1 MARIKPSTGTLP
13 ATRIPQHTLLPF
25 RTVTS
30 PPAPL
35 KNSLC
40 RDLGQERS
48 AGAAFGTSR
57 PKPLRSG
64 FHTATSQVICLAK
77 LSGLQQKQKPFSE
90 NAVIIK
96 SSPPPFQLARLQD
109 MPTLSLPSAFDLTLV
124 RTSLACLI
132 ASWLSF
138 AIATADDETL
148 KFNQDIRPILSEN
161 CFHCHGPDEDARA
174 AELQLDHYEGATEW
188 AIVPGNADES
198 EVISRIH
205 SDDPDLVMPPPE
217 SERALTDQQKKQLK
231 QWVNEGARYEKHWSF
246 NPINPVTVPRL
257 TPDDTTDWQP
267 ENAIDGFVMQRLQ
280 RAGFSMAP
288 RADSATLVRRIT
300 FDLTGLPPTPEQV
313 QRFLADKRPDAVERL
328 IDRLLSHPAFGQRM
342 AADWLDV
349 ARYSDTYGYQV
360 DRDRFVWPYRD
371 WVVRAFNKNLPYDQF
386 LTQQLAGDLLPDAQR
401 EQILATTFNRLHP
414 QKVEGGSVPEEFRVE
429 YVSDRA
435 QTVGTAFL
443 GLTFECCRCHTHKYD
458 PITQTEY
465 YQLASFFANIDEA
478 GLYSYFTSSV
488 PTPTM
493 TLPNAT
499 QETQLQERRQAVRA
513 AEAAS
518 QGLLDEQPD
527 FADLESDLITKI
539 VDAAQ
544 QPLGDADLKTAKPA
558 LQWARPIE
566 TTPFEGGLGANK
578 SVAGVVGKAV
588 QLTGDDAVNLK
599 TGNFRRE
606 QPFSIS
612 LWIKTPDA
620 KERAVILHR
629 SRAWTDAASRGYQL
643 LMEDGKLSWSLI
655 HFWPGNALRIKTTEP
670 IPVNQWLHVVVSNDG
685 SSRAAGL
692 SLWINGS
699 RAETTVVRD
708 HLTKNITGGGGNQIA
723 LGQRFRDRGF
733 TGGCIDEV
741 AVFDQQ
747 LTALEIDRLAR
758 QHSNEHWT
766 ATPPAS
772 WNAAQQQLVAQHAH
786 HRCQAE
792 VTAQR
797 AELATRR
804 RSLFQLQDGLQEIMV
819 MREMPGVRTT
829 HRLDRGAY
837 DSPAEAVTPG
847 TPKSVM
853 AFDQQPDRLGLA
865 RWMLDPKNP
874 LTSRV
879 AANRLWQMCF
889 GEGLVR
895 TPEDF
900 GSQGKPPTHPELL
913 DWLAADLMQHDWDI
927 KRCVKQIMMSATYQQ
942 SSAHPDSKVAQ
953 SDPENLLLAKYPA
966 HRLPAEMLRDQ
977 VLAVSG
983 LLVSDFEGAP
993 VKPYELEA
1001 SFKPS
1006 KADQGQGL
1014 YRRSLYT
1021 YWKRTGPAPAM
1032 MTLDASKR
1040 DVCCVKR
1047 ERTSSPLQAFV
1058 MMNGPQYVE
1067 ASRGL
1072 AIQLLARTNDTDQVL
1087 RDAFRTLIGRAP
1099 SDDEQAIIDRL
1110 YQQQQAYFAEHS
1122 DRATAYLQV
1131 GRLRS
1136 NLDLPAAQIAATSV
1150 VVGVL
1155 MNHDECMIQR

>member
-1 MARIKPSTGTLP
+1 MKSL
-13 ATRIPQHTLLPF
+13 
-25 RTVTS
+25 S
-30 PPAPL
+30 APL
-35 KNSLC
+35 
-40 RDLGQERS
+40 Q
-48 AGAAFGTSR
+48 
-57 PKPLRSG
+57 P
-64 FHTATSQVICLAK
+64 
-77 LSGLQQKQKPFSE
+77 
-90 NAVIIK
+90 
-96 SSPPPFQLARLQD
+96 ARLEN
-109 MPTLSLPSAFDLTLV
+109 MLKPCVPLAFDQTLV
-124 RTSLACLI
+124 RAFLVCFVP
-132 ASWLSF
+132 SWLSL
-138 AIATADDETL
+138 AVAAADEDKL

-174 AELQLDHYEGATEW
+174 AELQLDTFEGATDW
-188 AIVPGNADES
+188 AIVPGNAEES
-198 EVISRIH
+198 EVISRIF

-217 SERALTDQQKKQLK
+217 SERALTAKQKEQLK
-231 QWVNEGARYEKHWSF
+231 QWVNQGASYQKHWSF
-246 NPINPVTVPRL
+246 NPVETVQVPHL
-257 TPDDTTDWQP
+257 TPEETSDRQP
-267 ENAIDGFVMQRLQ
+267 ENPIDRFVMKRL
-280 RAGFSMAP
+280 RGSGLSLAP
-288 RADSATLVRRIT
+288 QADRTTLVRRIT

-313 QRFLADKRPDAVERL
+313 DRFLADERPDAVERL
-328 IDRLLSHPAFGQRM
+328 IDRLLSHPAYGQRM

-371 WVVRAFNKNLPYDQF
+371 WVVRAFNNNLSYDKF
-386 LTQQLAGDLLPDAQR
+386 LTQQLAGDLLPNAQR

-493 TLPNAT
+493 TLPTAT
-499 QETQLQERRQAVRA
+499 QETQLHDRREALRK
-513 AEAAS
+513 AEAAYA
-518 QGLLDEQPD
+518 GLL
-527 FADLESDLITKI
+527 K
-539 VDAAQ
+539 Q
-544 QPLGDADLKTAKPA
+544 QPEFAELERELVTSIVNASQQTQGNDDPKSAKPA
-558 LQWARPIE
+558 LHWARPIE
-566 TTPFEGGLGANK
+566 TNSFEGGLGANE
-578 SVAGVVGKAV
+578 SVPGVRGKAV
-588 QLTGDDAVNLK
+588 KLTGDDAVNLK
-599 TGNFRRE
+599 TGNFRRD

-612 LWIKTPDA
+612 LWIKTPDV
-620 KERAVILHR
+620 KERAVVLHR

-643 LMEDGKLSWSLI
+643 LIEEGKLSWSLI
-655 HFWPGNALRIKTTEP
+655 HFWPGNAMRIKTTRP
-670 IPVNQWLHVVVSNDG
+670 IAVNEWLHVVVSNDG
-685 SSRAAGL
+685 SSRAEGL

-708 HLTKNITGGGGNQIA
+708 RLTKNITGGGGDKIA

-733 TGGCIDEV
+733 TGGQIDEV
-741 AVFDQQ
+741 AVFDKQ
-747 LTALEIDRLAR
+747 LTALEIDRLSKQNA
-758 QHSNEHWT
+758 NDYWT
-766 ATPPAS
+766 GSAPES
-772 WNAAQQQLVAQHAH
+772 WTAAQQQLVAQHAH
-786 HRCQAE
+786 RRCQTPLA
-792 VTAQR
+792 TKR
-797 AELATRR
+797 AELGTLRR
-804 RSLFQLQDGLQEIMV
+804 NLFQLQDGLQEIMV
-819 MREMPGVRTT
+819 MREVPGLRTT
-829 HRLDRGAY
+829 RRLDRGVY

-847 TPKSVM
+847 TPESVM
-853 AFDQQPDRLGLA
+853 AFEQQPDRLGLA
-865 RWMLDPKNP
+865 RWMLDPQNP

-879 AANRLWQMCF
+879 AANRLWQLCF

-913 DWLAADLMQHDWDI
+913 DWLAADLMRHDWDI
-927 KRCVKQIMMSATYQQ
+927 KRCVKQIMMSATYQTA
-942 SSAHPDSKVAQ
+942 STHPDASVAQ
-953 SDPENLLLAKYPA
+953 RDPENLLLARYPA

-983 LLVSDFEGAP
+983 LLVSDFDGAP

-1006 KADQGQGL
+1006 KADQGVGL

-1040 DVCCVKR
+1040 DVCRVKR

-1072 AIQLLARTNDTDQVL
+1072 AIQLLARTSETNQVL
-1087 RDAFRTLIGRAP
+1087 QDAFGTLIGRPA
-1099 SDDEQAIIDRL
+1099 SDDELAILSRL
-1110 YQQQQAYFAEHS
+1110 YQQQQAYFTEHP
-1122 DRATAYLQV
+1122 DRAKDYLQV

-1136 NLDLPAAQIAATSV
+1136 NLDLPPAQIAATSV